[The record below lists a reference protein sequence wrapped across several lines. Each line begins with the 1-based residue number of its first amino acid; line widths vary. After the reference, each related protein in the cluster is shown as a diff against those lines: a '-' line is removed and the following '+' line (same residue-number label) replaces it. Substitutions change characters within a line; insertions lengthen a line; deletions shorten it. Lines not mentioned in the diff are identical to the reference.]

1 MSAEFLTT
9 AQTADVLRV
18 HILTLARWRMN
29 GTGPTYHKIGHL
41 VRYSRADLDLYL
53 SGTSRRCTANELDMS
68 KAS

>member
-1 MSAEFLTT
+1 MTPEFLTP

-18 HILTLARWRMN
+18 HVLTLARWRMN

-53 SGTSRRCTANELDMS
+53 SGTSRRCTANGLQLD